1 MTVKTINPE
10 IPPHQRLLQ
19 VFKIYLFNILKPVKL
34 EYVMTVQNELY
45 FSYSQLGELR
55 HLLLHNYIS
64 GMLDY
69 KQQN

>member
-10 IPPHQRLLQ
+10 IPPHQRQ

-64 GMLDY
+64 GMSDY
-69 KQQN
+69 KQQK